1 MCFSISLTLII
12 FIMEQTKLNEL
23 EMSKIVGGSVEV
35 ESVGAE
41 DGICKVT
48 CTCIVGHTEARDAYK
63 HNLLVWERD
72 YGA

>member
-35 ESVGAE
+35 ETVEAV

-48 CTCIVGHTEARDAYK
+48 CTCIVGHTVNRDSYK
-63 HNLLVWERD
+63 HNFLAWERD